1 MSIENE
7 TKDMKLTAKASPKEI
22 AAFAIY
28 GGGNG
33 IFNYMLNS
41 FGNYFYTNVVGINA
55 MVTGFFMTICKII
68 DFLTDLL
75 MGTLIDKGQN
85 KSGEKARPWLKRA
98 MIPGSIG
105 LILMFS
111 APFAT
116 ERASL
121 IWAIATYFIAT
132 SICFTMNIIPYQTMM
147 PLISGERVSRT
158 KLEASYGIIA
168 MAISLVAGIC
178 VEPLATALGGG
189 RKGWL
194 MTACILAVVALIL
207 HLIGYLGTKEH
218 VRIDSPVTEKI
229 SYTEVLKQIGLL
241 LKNKYWVLIALFT
254 IINSLSTM
262 SAAMMYYVQY
272 VMGDFSV
279 LAYVMVVMMVP
290 PMVMMAIAPM
300 IVAKFGK
307 GTVIRFGSLAMLVG
321 AIIVWS
327 SATASAFYIGVILL
341 AFGQGGA
348 TATMISFLGDSIDY
362 GEYKFGVRTDGVGVS
377 LNVSLQKIA
386 QACASLLLGAIL
398 TVGGY
403 DANAFEQTASSVTAI
418 KIAFCG
424 VPILI
429 AVGLF
434 IISIFMNIEKKYPDL
449 PEELAKMRLERSANK

>member
-1 MSIENE
+1 MSHEVNS
-7 TKDMKLTAKASPKEI
+7 MKLTEKATPKEI

-41 FGNYFYTNVVGINA
+41 FGNYFYTNVVGIDA
-55 MVTGFFMTICKII
+55 MITGVFMTVCKII
-68 DFLTDLL
+68 DFFTDLL
-75 MGTLIDKGQN
+75 MGTLIDKVEN

-111 APFAT
+111 APFA
-116 ERASL
+116 EGSASL

-158 KLEASYGIIA
+158 KLEAAYGIIA

-178 VEPLATALGGG
+178 VEPMATALGGG
-189 RKGWL
+189 KRGWL
-194 MTACILAVVALIL
+194 LTATILAAVALIL

-218 VRIDSPVTEKI
+218 VRVERPVSEKVG
-229 SYTEVLKQIGLL
+229 YAEVLKQVGLL
-241 LKNKYWVLIALFT
+241 FKNKYWVLIALFT

-262 SAAMMYYVQY
+262 GASMMYYVQY

-279 LAYVMVVMMVP
+279 LAYVMIVMMVP
-290 PMVMMAIAPM
+290 PMIMMAIAPM

-307 GTVIRFGSLAMLVG
+307 CTVIRLGSLAMIVG
-321 AIIVWS
+321 AVIVWS
-327 SATASAFYIGVILL
+327 SASASAFYVGMILL

-348 TATMISFLGDSIDY
+348 TATMISFIGDSLDY

-386 QACASLLLGAIL
+386 QASASLLLGAIL

-403 DANAFEQTASSVTAI
+403 DSTVMQQTASGMLAI
-418 KIAFCG
+418 KVAFCG
-424 VPILI
+424 VPMLI
-429 AVGLF
+429 AIGLF

-449 PEELAKMRLERSANK
+449 PEQLAKMRLEKSEKR